1 MSRIARNQSY
11 LHIYRSLPARQYLKK
26 YSAPHRNAIR
36 TMATASRVQLT
47 TNERP
52 AFSIPQFDAP
62 EKAKAAS
69 DLLQENHEN
78 FHMFF
83 NKDGFHNH
91 IAHHLLTTY
100 ALDASTKDLQHHFD
114 SNQSYQRPQG
124 SFDQATVDQMQDPAT
139 FIKFLGDES
148 QYKNFLQLFRN
159 EIESSGW
166 QAVVNKYVFA
176 DDEVASKMLP
186 LVFSGFLHPLI
197 HLGFG
202 IEFEQPAI
210 IAEALAQAAIHS
222 GWIAKFFY
230 SAEQAANKNRS
241 KLSKPMVE
249 LIDDIRNDKE
259 LYAAPRYSDGNKIR
273 DGILARSGERM
284 INYASQ
290 YHIKAE
296 ELEEKTAEMINAAAY
311 FTGGAQRKRHV
322 VKFDFFYMHCVNS
335 SIFYSSFL
343 KQQWLSDANKVRL
356 LEWKVWND
364 LAMYASRKSPE
375 IYLDEI
381 RNYKPKQPSDWD
393 RLIERVRSMDDD
405 GHACKLVRA
414 LAHGQRVC
422 APYESKPE
430 FRLKEKDWSQLGHMA
445 VDSCQTDGPQWVRSA
460 GFDEAW
466 KKVPLRSEL

>member
-1 MSRIARNQSY
+1 
-11 LHIYRSLPARQYLKK
+11 
-26 YSAPHRNAIR
+26 
-36 TMATASRVQLT
+36 MATASRVVLT
-47 TNERP
+47 THEQP
-52 AFSIPQFDAP
+52 AFSLPRFDAP

-69 DLLQENHEN
+69 ELLQENHDK
-78 FHMFF
+78 FHTFF

-100 ALDASTKDLQHHFD
+100 ALDASTKDLQRHFD

-124 SFDQATVDQMQDPAT
+124 SYDQATVEQLQDPAT
-139 FIKFLGDES
+139 FIKFLGDER

-159 EIESSGW
+159 EIDSLGW

-176 DDEVASKMLP
+176 NDEVASKMLP
-186 LVFSGFLHPLI
+186 LLFSGFLHPLI

-202 IEFEQPAI
+202 VEFEQPAI

-222 GWIAKFFY
+222 GWIAQFFY
-230 SAEQAANKNRS
+230 PTEQTASKNRS
-241 KLSKPMVE
+241 NPSKTMVE

-259 LYAAPRYSDGNKIR
+259 LYAAPRWSDGNKIR
-273 DGILARSGERM
+273 DGILARAGETM
-284 INYASQ
+284 VSYASQ
-290 YHIKAE
+290 YHIKPE
-296 ELEEKTAEMINAAAY
+296 QLEEKTAEMINAAAY

-375 IYLDEI
+375 IHMDEI

-393 RLIERVRSMDDD
+393 KIIERVRSMEDD

-422 APYESKPE
+422 APYEAKPE
-430 FRLKEKDWSQLGHMA
+430 FRLKKDDWLQLAHMTI
-445 VDSCQTDGPQWVRSA
+445 DSTQTDGPEWVRSA

-466 KKVPLRSEL
+466 EKVPLRSQLS

>member
-1 MSRIARNQSY
+1 MSRIARTQSY

-69 DLLQENHEN
+69 DLLQENHEK

-311 FTGGAQRKRHV
+311 FTGGAQRKCHV